1 MGIILNCL
9 YLCYL
14 TTNTGIIMEH
24 KADKDYVAIISLRK
38 LPQYSKRSIA
48 YFQSRG
54 TDNNSKNDL
63 LPCQ

>member
-1 MGIILNCL
+1 MGIIRNCL
-9 YLCYL
+9 YLR

>member
-1 MGIILNCL
+1 
-9 YLCYL
+9 
-14 TTNTGIIMEH
+14 MEH

-38 LPQYSKRSIA
+38 LPQYSKRAIA
-48 YFQSRG
+48 YLQNRG